1 MNSVTMLD
9 ELLRHVGLDEAA
21 ALARANAHLPV
32 TGIALDTR
40 ELRAGDVFLA
50 LRGGNDHGLR
60 HAAAAIRSGAVAILA
75 ELPLSQEVA
84 VETSVPLVPVAGL
97 RNYAGLLA
105 DRVYGSPSHA
115 MDVIG
120 VTGTNGKTSTVQF
133 IAQAAARL
141 GRRPA
146 TQGTLGAGPIGA
158 LRAGQRTTPDVC
170 STQRFL
176 SEMCTA
182 GCDLV
187 AMEVS
192 SHALDQG
199 RVDSVRFD
207 VAVFTQ
213 LSRDHLDYHGSMHAY
228 FEAKTQLF
236 QWPGLR
242 AAVINVD
249 CSWGRKLLARGH
261 APVISY
267 SASGATD
274 AALAAEDIVL
284 DSAGLRFTLRVG
296 GERHAVATGLIGRFN
311 IDNLLA
317 TCGALHA
324 LGVSLPQLA
333 ALLPQLQPV
342 PGRMNRLGGGA
353 QPLVIVDY
361 AHTPDAIVKT
371 LAALREHAPRQLSI
385 VFGCGGER
393 DRGKRP
399 MMAAAAEA
407 GADRVFVTDDNP
419 RGEDG
424 DTIVAEILAGFAQPQ
439 AVAVERDRRRAI
451 ERAIAAAGSG
461 DIVLIAG
468 KGHEPYQEVGGRQLP
483 FDDREVAA
491 ACLQRRA
498 A

>member
-1 MNSVTMLD
+1 MMSAPMLD
-9 ELLRHVGLDEAA
+9 ELLRQVGLDEAA
-21 ALARANAHLPV
+21 ALARVSAHVPV
-32 TGIALDTR
+32 PGIALDTR

-50 LRGGNDHGLR
+50 LHGGSDHGLR
-60 HAAAAIRSGAVAILA
+60 HAAAAIKAGAVAILA
-75 ELPLSQEVA
+75 ETPLPAGLA
-84 VETSVPLVPVAGL
+84 GDPTVPVVPVALL
-97 RNYAGLLA
+97 RSYAGVLA
-105 DRVYGSPSHA
+105 DRVHGSPSHA

-133 IAQAAARL
+133 IAQLAAQL

-176 SEMCTA
+176 SEMRAA

-228 FEAKTQLF
+228 FEAKTHMF

-242 AAVINVD
+242 ASVINGD
-249 CSWGRKLLARGH
+249 CSWGRKLLARTH
-261 APVISY
+261 APVVSY
-267 SASGATD
+267 SASGAAD
-274 AALAAEDIVL
+274 AVLAAEDIVL
-284 DSAGLRFTLRVG
+284 DHAGLRFTLRVG
-296 GERHAVATGLIGRFN
+296 SERHTIATGLIGRFN
-311 IDNLLA
+311 VDNLLA
-317 TCGALHA
+317 ACAALHA
-324 LGVSLPQLA
+324 LGVPPAQLAAVLPQLE
-333 ALLPQLQPV
+333 PV
-342 PGRMNRLGGGA
+342 AGRMNRLGGVD
-353 QPLVIVDY
+353 QPLVVVDY
-361 AHTPDAIVKT
+361 AHTPDAIAKA
-371 LAALREHAPRQLSI
+371 LAALREHAPRRLSI

-399 MMAAAAEA
+399 QMAAAAEA
-407 GADRVFVTDDNP
+407 GADQVYVTDDNP

-424 DTIVAEILAGFAQPQ
+424 DAIVAEIVAGFERPQ
-439 AVAVERDRRRAI
+439 AVIVERDRRSAI
-451 ERAIAAAGSG
+451 ELALAAASNG

-483 FDDREVAA
+483 FDDRVVAEQ
-491 ACLQRRA
+491 CLLRRA

>member
-1 MNSVTMLD
+1 MTSALMLD
-9 ELLRHVGLDEAA
+9 ELLRQVGLDGVAGIAA
-21 ALARANAHLPV
+21 GGAQLPV
-32 TGIALDTR
+32 SGIALDTR

-50 LRGGNDHGLR
+50 LRGGSDHGLR
-60 HAAAAIRSGAVAILA
+60 HAPAAVAAGAVAILA
-75 ELPLSQEVA
+75 ELPMPDAAA
-84 VETSVPLVPVAGL
+84 VDVGAPVLPVADL
-97 RNYAGLLA
+97 RSYAGVLA

-141 GRRPA
+141 DRRPA
-146 TQGTLGAGPIGA
+146 TQGTLGAGPVGA

-176 SEMCTA
+176 GEMRAA

-213 LSRDHLDYHGSMHAY
+213 LSRDHLDYHGSMTAY
-228 FEAKTQLF
+228 FEAKTRLF

-242 AAVINVD
+242 AAVINID
-249 CSWGRKLLARGH
+249 CPWGRKLLTRTH
-261 APVISY
+261 APVIST
-267 SASGATD
+267 SANGAGD
-274 AALAAEDIVL
+274 AMLAAEDIVL
-284 DSAGLRFTLRVG
+284 DHAGLRFTLRLG
-296 GERHAVATGLIGRFN
+296 GQRHAVATGLIGRFN

-317 TCGALHA
+317 ACGALHA
-324 LGVSLPQLA
+324 LGADLAQLA
-333 ALLPQLQPV
+333 AVLPQLQPV
-342 PGRMNRLGGGA
+342 PGRMNRLGGA
-353 QPLVIVDY
+353 DQPLVVVDY
-361 AHTPDAIVKT
+361 AHTPDAIAKA

-399 MMAAAAEA
+399 QMAAAAEA
-407 GADRVFVTDDNP
+407 GADRVLVTDDNP

-424 DTIVAEILAGFAQPQ
+424 DAIVAEIVAGFERPQ
-439 AVAVERDRRRAI
+439 AVIVERDRRSAI
-451 ERAIAAAGSG
+451 ELALAAASSG

-483 FDDREVAA
+483 FDDRVVAEQ
-491 ACLQRRA
+491 CLLRRA